1 MTQTFTPRRTIN
13 LPVPRLLPVVIA
25 TMSVLAVLKLG
36 SVMHAATAA
45 GHAAEV
51 PAPGHETSAASRAK
65 PVLLASNTPS
75 SPSPASHGAA
85 KPDQAASAP
94 ALKAPEL
101 KTTPLDPALSSES
114 VTGSEPPVSDSERAL
129 LTDLRQRR
137 QKLDE
142 REASLATREAAL
154 GAVEKR
160 LSARVEE
167 LTALQQRL
175 QGLEKQRQERD
186 EANWRGLVKLYETMK
201 PREAAAI
208 FNDLDL
214 PVLLPVMDRMKE
226 AKAAAIISAMQP
238 ERARQL
244 TVELANQRTRSNS
257 IAAPDPARKP
267 QAAATSG

>member
-1 MTQTFTPRRTIN
+1 MNPNLTSRRTLT
-13 LPVPRLLPVVIA
+13 LPAPRLLPIVIG
-25 TMSVLAVLKLG
+25 TMTVLMVLKVG
-36 SVMHAATAA
+36 SVVHATAV

-51 PAPGHETSAASRAK
+51 PQARHETATVQSPARPVMLANNAPPATAPVASGSAK
-65 PVLLASNTPS
+65 PEAGGI
-75 SPSPASHGAA
+75 SPDVRA
-85 KPDQAASAP
+85 
-94 ALKAPEL
+94 KAPE
-101 KTTPLDPALSSES
+101 PLAPS
-114 VTGSEPPVSDSERAL
+114 VPGAGAEPPISDSERAL

-142 REASLATREAAL
+142 REATLATREAAL

-160 LSARVEE
+160 LAARVDE
-167 LTALQQRL
+167 LTAMQQQL

-226 AKAAAIISAMQP
+226 AKAAAIISVMQP

-244 TVELANQRTRSNS
+244 TVELANQRIRSNS